1 MAHLDFK
8 ITSWKRVF
16 VPNDKIQETIQKL
29 KDGVCDA
36 FELLEEEGY
45 YDASGYDDQ
54 ACIEEMLPNENNNC
68 STQELYDDTGEILYK
83 NGTEDDE

>member
-36 FELLEEEGY
+36 FELLE
-45 YDASGYDDQ
+45 DF
-54 ACIEEMLPNENNNC
+54 
-68 STQELYDDTGEILYK
+68 
-83 NGTEDDE
+83 